1 MLCRNPQ
8 RSIWSRWGGARFLLL
23 LITLC
28 WESRRRSLPFCLLHL
43 IPVSFFYSGTF
54 PLSYDKLCFL
64 FLHSHIFSYSVL
76 SLNHIKIWYFEFFF
90 LSYFPSS
97 SIHLLPYFVSPLSPK
112 PYTLFPPHS
121 SYWSFFFFSKSFFNY
136 SFVFLLL
143 QFYSVVSML
152 FNPSY
157 QFLIFPFLDS
167 FTPFFQT
174 PSIFSLLPSC
184 SSYSLLHLSSWLT
197 DPGSDTRSVSNS
209 GISDVSLWAMITS
222 VYSGT
227 VATMT
232 RLFLLTLSA
241 LRRLWA
247 SVRALS
253 RRRHTGDYFSRADVV
268 VDKIGLPHLSFS
280 QS

>member
-54 PLSYDKLCFL
+54 PLLYDKLCFL

-112 PYTLFPPHS
+112 PYTLFPQKLLLIVFGPHS
-121 SYWSFFFFSKSFFNY
+121 SYWSFFFSLSHFLITVLSFCFFN
-136 SFVFLLL
+136 STLLFPCCSIL
-143 QFYSVVSML
+143 
-152 FNPSY
+152 
-157 QFLIFPFLDS
+157 LINF
-167 FTPFFQT
+167 
-174 PSIFSLLPSC
+174 
-184 SSYSLLHLSSWLT
+184 
-197 DPGSDTRSVSNS
+197 
-209 GISDVSLWAMITS
+209 
-222 VYSGT
+222 
-227 VATMT
+227 
-232 RLFLLTLSA
+232 
-241 LRRLWA
+241 
-247 SVRALS
+247 
-253 RRRHTGDYFSRADVV
+253 
-268 VDKIGLPHLSFS
+268 
-280 QS
+280 